1 MELTS
6 LQAFV
11 KVVQTGSF
19 TRAAEALNTQKAYLS
34 RVVTQ
39 LEKELGVRL
48 LERTTRALSLTEIG
62 REFFERAVGIL
73 ASVEDAQRAVQK
85 AQGEPRG
92 VLRLT
97 CGVEFGMIAV
107 SGWITT
113 YLERYP
119 QVRVDADFTGRIV
132 DIVHE
137 GFDVAIRVGPL
148 ADSTLTARK
157 LGELRYGWFAAPAY
171 LARRAAPSL
180 PSDLA
185 THEVL
190 AFAGGSHQATWVM
203 SQDSQQERIALQPRM
218 KANNVFAVRDAAVGG
233 LGIAQLPLIVAA
245 PAVQAGLLRPL
256 LTDWSAPAVPIHA
269 VFASARY
276 LTPKVRGFIDL
287 AVDAMLPGA
296 NGQGDPAG
304 TSDAPTAPQTK
315 PSIPAISRITAQA
328 EPTQTVAAGVS
339 NRRP

>member
-1 MELTS
+1 MELTA
-6 LQAFV
+6 LQVFV

-34 RVVTQ
+34 RVLTQ

-48 LERTTRALSLTEIG
+48 LERTTRSLSLTEIG

-73 ASVEDAQRAVQK
+73 ASVDDAQRMVQK

-107 SGWITT
+107 SGWIGA

-119 QVRVDADFTGRIV
+119 QVRVDADFSGRIT

-137 GFDVAIRVGPL
+137 GFDLAIRVGAL

-157 LGELRYGWFAAPAY
+157 LGELRYGLYAAPAY
-171 LARRAAPSL
+171 LARRGTPTQ
-180 PSDLA
+180 PGDLA
-185 THEVL
+185 HHDTL
-190 AFAGGSHQATWVM
+190 AFTGGSHQPTWAL
-203 SQDSQQERIALQPRM
+203 SQAGNPVARVSLQPRM
-218 KANNVFAVRDAAVGG
+218 RANNVFAVRDAAFTG
-233 LGIAQLPLIVAA
+233 LGIAQLPCVIAA
-245 PAVQAGLLRPL
+245 PMLQAGQLQAI
-256 LTDWSAPAVPIHA
+256 LTDWSLPTVPVHA

-276 LTPKVRGFIDL
+276 LTPKVRGFIDM
-287 AVDAMLPGA
+287 A
-296 NGQGDPAG
+296 
-304 TSDAPTAPQTK
+304 
-315 PSIPAISRITAQA
+315 
-328 EPTQTVAAGVS
+328 VAAMQG
-339 NRRP
+339 PG

>member
-1 MELTS
+1 MEIS
-6 LQAFV
+6 ALQAFV

-34 RVVTQ
+34 RVITQ

-73 ASVEDAQRAVQK
+73 ASVEDAQRTVQK

-97 CGVEFGMIAV
+97 CGVEYGMIAV

-119 QVRVDADFTGRIV
+119 QVRVDADFTGRLV

-137 GFDVAIRVGPL
+137 GFDLAIRVGPL
-148 ADSTLTARK
+148 ADSALTARK
-157 LGELRYGWFAAPAY
+157 LGELQYGLFAAPSY
-171 LARRAAPSL
+171 LARRAAPNL

-185 THEVL
+185 THDVL
-190 AFAGGSHQATWVM
+190 VFAGGSHQATWIL
-203 SQDSQQERIALQPRM
+203 SHDGQQERIVLQPRM
-218 KANNVFAVRDAAVGG
+218 
-233 LGIAQLPLIVAA
+233 
-245 PAVQAGLLRPL
+245 
-256 LTDWSAPAVPIHA
+256 
-269 VFASARY
+269 
-276 LTPKVRGFIDL
+276 
-287 AVDAMLPGA
+287 
-296 NGQGDPAG
+296 
-304 TSDAPTAPQTK
+304 
-315 PSIPAISRITAQA
+315 
-328 EPTQTVAAGVS
+328 
-339 NRRP
+339 

>member
-1 MELTS
+1 MDLPS

-19 TRAAEALNTQKAYLS
+19 TRAADALDTQKAHLS
-34 RVVTQ
+34 RVVSQ
-39 LEKELGVRL
+39 LEREMGVRL

-73 ASVEDAQRAVQK
+73 ASVEDARRAVQK

-92 VLRLT
+92 TLRLS

-107 SGWITT
+107 SGWIDR

-119 QVRVDADFTGRIV
+119 AVRVEADFTARLV

-137 GFDVAIRVGPL
+137 GFDLAIRVGPL

-157 LGELRYGWFAAPAY
+157 LGELAYRLHAAPDY
-171 LARRAAPSL
+171 LKRRGAPAL
-180 PSDLA
+180 PGDLA
-185 THEVL
+185 AHETL
-190 AFAGGSHQATWVM
+190 AFAGGSHQASWTLARQGM
-203 SQDSQQERIALQPRM
+203 EERVALQPRLT
-218 KANNVFAVRDAAVGG
+218 ANNVFAVRDAAIAG
-233 LGIAQLPLIVAA
+233 LGVAQLPVIVAA
-245 PAVQAGLLRPL
+245 AAVASGQLVHVLPEWL
-256 LTDWSAPAVPIHA
+256 PPTVPVHA

-287 AVDAMLPGA
+287 A
-296 NGQGDPAG
+296 AG
-304 TSDAPTAPQTK
+304 EM
-315 PSIPAISRITAQA
+315 RG
-328 EPTQTVAAGVS
+328 E
-339 NRRP
+339 

>member
-1 MELTS
+1 MELSS

-19 TRAAEALNTQKAYLS
+19 TRAADALQTQKAHLS

-39 LEKELGVRL
+39 LEKELGARL
-48 LERTTRALSLTEIG
+48 LERTTRSLSLTEIG

-73 ASVEDAQRAVQK
+73 ASVEDAQRSVQK

-92 VLRLT
+92 VLKLT

-107 SGWITT
+107 SRWIAA

-119 QVRVDADFTGRIV
+119 QVRVDAEFTGRLV

-137 GFDVAIRVGPL
+137 GFDLAIRVGPL

-157 LGELRYGWFAAPAY
+157 LGELHYGLFAAPTY
-171 LARRAAPSL
+171 LTRHAAP
-180 PSDLA
+180 
-185 THEVL
+185 THPAEL
-190 AFAGGSHQATWVM
+190 QAHHILSFAGGSHHATW
-203 SQDSQQERIALQPRM
+203 SLTCGNQHERMALQARM
-218 KANNVFAVRDAAVGG
+218 KANNVFAVRDAAMAG
-233 LGIAQLPLIVAA
+233 LGIAQMPLIVAQQ
-245 PAVQAGLLRPL
+245 AVETGQLSQVLK
-256 LTDWSAPAVPIHA
+256 DWSLPTVPVHA

-287 AVDAMLPGA
+287 ALDAVR
-296 NGQGDPAG
+296 GD
-304 TSDAPTAPQTK
+304 
-315 PSIPAISRITAQA
+315 
-328 EPTQTVAAGVS
+328 V
-339 NRRP
+339 